1 MEKTKESQGTKR
13 KRLGEM
19 LVEEGLVTSE
29 QVEAALVTVCQNT
42 TNCEQRRSYD
52 FLGRILLRF
61 GFIDDTAL
69 QMCLRKQ
76 HLMNYGKGE

>member
-19 LVEEGLVTSE
+19 LVEEDLVTSE
-29 QVEAALVTVCQNT
+29 QVEAALV
-42 TNCEQRRSYD
+42 EQRRSYD